1 MFTTVGVP
9 MVEPESQQSPVSGA
23 GLDVHHAFLI
33 SERTPLSLLG
43 RDLLQK
49 LHAIS
54 NCTPDGVFLT
64 VPHNKALQPVQYL
77 Q

>member
-1 MFTTVGVP
+1 MFTTFGVP
-9 MVEPESQQSPVSGA
+9 MVEPSSQQSFVSGA
-23 GLDVHHAFLI
+23 GSDVHNAFLI
-33 SERTPLSLLG
+33 SERTPVSLLG
-43 RDLLQK
+43 RDLLHK

-64 VPHNKALQPVQYL
+64 VQHNKALQPVQYL